1 MPDLPEFQL
10 SLRPDDYELPE
21 IDPAWDSKNWK
32 SLGQPLKEHLRDSD
46 EHDENPTDWEIWMVF
61 FLLYFVVEYM
71 LECQSSSIHA
81 NTIIEYQGYYSLY
94 DSQVT
99 KS

>member
-1 MPDLPEFQL
+1 LPDLPEFQL

-46 EHDENPTDWEIWMVF
+46 ETEENPTD
-61 FLLYFVVEYM
+61 
-71 LECQSSSIHA
+71 
-81 NTIIEYQGYYSLY
+81 
-94 DSQVT
+94 
-99 KS
+99 